1 MHHSQ
6 ITGQI
11 IGYSHDFCNKKVI
24 EKSNAEISFIA
35 HNFFGFDLFYFL
47 KTYVASAWCSKEVNI
62 GGNRLTQANYG
73 SINNENKLID
83 SLKYY
88 QKSLSQL
95 FSTMTTQ
102 EKMKVKKLAENFLTE
117 HHYFSTIWLFLPI
130 HKKNKILEIIA
141 EGKGVIPYEIIVDME
156 SFFIKPDKD
165 FWEKR
170 EFFSGLKLSAVDDES
185 YEKLKYLY

>member
-1 MHHSQ
+1 MQVHELIKENVHLHHSHT
-6 ITGQI
+6 TGQI
-11 IGYSHDFCNKKVI
+11 IGYLHDFCNAKVI
-24 EKSNAEISFIA
+24 EKSNAEIPLIA

-47 KTYVASAWCSKEVNI
+47 KTYVASAWCSKEVNV

-73 SINNENKLID
+73 SKNNEIKLTD

-95 FSTMTTQ
+95 SSTMATQ
-102 EKMKVKKLAENFLTE
+102 EKMNVKKLAEKFLTK
-117 HHYFSTIWLFLPI
+117 HHYFSTVWLFLPI

-141 EGKGVIPYEIIVDME
+141 ERKGVIPYEIIVDME

-165 FWEKR
+165 FWEKN
-170 EFFSGLKLSAVDDES
+170 
-185 YEKLKYLY
+185 